1 MAAMNDEVKEWAEK
15 LLISTTTI
23 PLRRKALAVM
33 VVDRV
38 VVRL

>member
-23 PLRRKALAVM
+23 PLRR
-33 VVDRV
+33 
-38 VVRL
+38 